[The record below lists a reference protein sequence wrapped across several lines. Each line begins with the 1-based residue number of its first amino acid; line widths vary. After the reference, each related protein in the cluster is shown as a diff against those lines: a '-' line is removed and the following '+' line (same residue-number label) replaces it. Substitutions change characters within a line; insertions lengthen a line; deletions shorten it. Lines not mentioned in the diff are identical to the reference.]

1 MGANLEITKKLQNYI
16 EDFGLKLHPVQQEI
30 IDYNNTLGDIKRMQV
45 DPSQCHFLH
54 LIIKISN
61 IKNVLEIGTFTGLSA
76 LSILLALPDDG
87 KLTALDKNEETN
99 KVALNFFKKAKQDHK
114 IKTIIKPALE
124 SLNELKNNKFDMVF
138 IDADKINY
146 KEYYERSLEQV
157 NKGGLIIIDNVLW
170 HGEVADEDNLDKYT
184 VNIRE
189 FNAYV
194 CKDKRVEQI
203 IVPLGDGMT
212 VCKVL
217 LQDFLINK
225 KIRGTI
231 IIASE
236 GINGTISGKVK
247 DIKSTINRLKKM
259 FSFKE
264 FDNSNN
270 SKSSFQPFHKPK
282 VKVKKEVVPMNL
294 TLNSKDRN
302 LDTHL
307 DPKEWNDLIKKKGT
321 HIIDTRKPF
330 EFDVGTFKKS
340 VNPDV
345 NNFRDFPKY
354 LNKLK
359 KDKPVAMF
367 CTGGIRCEKTSVYL
381 KKKGFKNIYQLNG
394 GILNY
399 LKKIKEK
406 DSLWKGEC
414 FVFDNRISLK
424 HGLKVGT
431 YSMCSGCRKPISPKD
446 KKSKKYEEG
455 VSCPNC
461 HDNLTET
468 QKARFRMR
476 QKQINLAKKSGS
488 KHIFQKEFK

>member
-1 MGANLEITKKLQNYI
+1 MFEVFGFYKFKKLI
-16 EDFGLKLHPVQQEI
+16 SLKKNKL
-30 IDYNNTLGDIKRMQV
+30 
-45 DPSQCHFLH
+45 
-54 LIIKISN
+54 LI
-61 IKNVLEIGTFTGLSA
+61 
-76 LSILLALPDDG
+76 
-87 KLTALDKNEETN
+87 
-99 KVALNFFKKAKQDHK
+99 
-114 IKTIIKPALE
+114 
-124 SLNELKNNKFDMVF
+124 
-138 IDADKINY
+138 
-146 KEYYERSLEQV
+146 
-157 NKGGLIIIDNVLW
+157 
-170 HGEVADEDNLDKYT
+170 
-184 VNIRE
+184 
-189 FNAYV
+189 
-194 CKDKRVEQI
+194 
-203 IVPLGDGMT
+203 
-212 VCKVL
+212 
-217 LQDFLINK
+217 QDFLIK
-225 KIRGTI
+225 KSIRGTV
-231 IIASE
+231 IIAKE
-236 GINGTISGKVK
+236 GLNGTISGKTK
-247 DIKSTINRLKKM
+247 DIRDAINKIKKI
-259 FSFKE
+259 FSIKE
-264 FDNSNN
+264 FDNSNT
-270 SKSSFQPFHKPK
+270 SKSKFQPFHKPK
-282 VKVKKEVVPMNL
+282 VKIKQEVVPMSL
-294 TLNSKDRN
+294 TLNSKERN

-307 DPKEWNDLIKKKGT
+307 DPKEWNKLIKKKDT

-359 KDKPVAMF
+359 KNEPVAMF

-399 LKKIKEK
+399 LKQIKEK

-431 YSMCSGCRKPISPKD
+431 YYMCSGCRKPISSKD

-461 HDNLTET
+461 YDSLTET
-468 QKARFRMR
+468 QKSRFRMR